1 MKKYTR
7 IALAGLL
14 GLGTGL
20 MVITARAQSTD
31 GPVVEPIQGNTSAQI
46 ESFYAQNGGRGEFPQ
61 ITQDVIQAVMT
72 AEDRVTAGDFAGARA
87 IVDQFIDQYPFSD
100 GAWGGATYPGGL
112 NLGRPAGHA
121 SMRMLDEITRQ
132 GLANQ
137 GKESQPLTMTIVT
150 SDCAEGFQPTTPERT
165 DRIPVSHTLDP
176 LIEANNHRV
185 MRQGAQLFQQ
195 YIHCLL
201 YTSPSPRD
209 ATLSRMPSSA

>member
-1 MKKYTR
+1 MQKYTR

-14 GLGTGL
+14 GFGTGL
-20 MVITARAQSTD
+20 MVFTAQAQSTN

-87 IVDQFIDQYPFSD
+87 IVDQFLDQYPFD
-100 GAWGGATYPGGL
+100 GPWNGATYPSGL

-137 GKESQPLTMTIVT
+137 GKESQPL
-150 SDCAEGFQPTTPERT
+150 S
-165 DRIPVSHTLDP
+165 
-176 LIEANNHRV
+176 LIH
-185 MRQGAQLFQQ
+185 
-195 YIHCLL
+195 I
-201 YTSPSPRD
+201 
-209 ATLSRMPSSA
+209 